1 MTSTANTQDVRRP
14 DFLVFSD
21 DWGEHPSSCQHIFRH
36 IARDHRVLWVNTIG
50 MRNPTFTLRDA
61 RKVLRKLTRMFDS
74 RRSATFARRIEG
86 RMTVCQPFMLPGI
99 RWPVVRAFNARSV
112 TKSVGSL
119 LQDKEFDDPIIVTT
133 VPNSSEYPK
142 LLEGRKVVYY
152 CVDDFSLWPGLDAQ
166 LVHEMESRLVARAD
180 CLIGVSEAL
189 CDRLRSSGKF
199 AHLLAHGVDVDHFA
213 TKAEH
218 EHHVLSKI
226 PRPRVGFF
234 GLIDG
239 RMDWELMVTLAKSL
253 PNVAFVFAGPVDASA
268 GVLPQ
273 QNNLNFVGSL
283 RYEELPN
290 FICGVDALILPYK
303 INGLAQVLSPLKLK
317 EYLSTG
323 KPVISAPIG
332 AAEEWADAIS
342 IARDPVEWKEALH
355 KVLQRDMV
363 ESTSVTAR
371 SFAAQSW
378 SSKAIAMLSL
388 CNRLD
393 EAKGVVP
400 THDIAV

>member
-1 MTSTANTQDVRRP
+1 
-14 DFLVFSD
+14 
-21 DWGEHPSSCQHIFRH
+21 
-36 IARDHRVLWVNTIG
+36 
-50 MRNPTFTLRDA
+50 
-61 RKVLRKLTRMFDS
+61 
-74 RRSATFARRIEG
+74 
-86 RMTVCQPFMLPGI
+86 MTVCQPFMLPGI

-189 CDRLRSSGKF
+189 CDRLRSSGKP

-218 EHHVLSKI
+218 EHHVFSKI
-226 PRPRVGFF
+226 QRPRVGFF

-239 RMDWELMVTLAKSL
+239 RMDWELMVTLAKIL

-273 QNNLNFVGSL
+273 LDNLHFVGPI
-283 RYEELPN
+283 RYAELPA

-303 INGLAQVLSPLKLK
+303 VNNLSRALSPLKLK
-317 EYLSTG
+317 EYIATQ
-323 KPVISAPIG
+323 KPIISAPIG
-332 AAEEWADAIS
+332 ATEAWADSIS
-342 IARDPVEWKEALH
+342 ISKDLMEWKQSIHHAL
-355 KVLQRDMV
+355 KGEPGKRVPINVNSLM
-363 ESTSVTAR
+363 
-371 SFAAQSW
+371 AQSW
-378 SSKAIAMLSL
+378 GSKAIELISL
-388 CNRLD
+388 CQ
-393 EAKGVVP
+393 
-400 THDIAV
+400 